1 MYAAS
6 REDTRCRGRDFAV
19 LMSAETCQRIVG
31 MGSANDE
38 GTILV
43 TGACGHIGSAVCRV
57 LRGSKRKILT
67 VDVDPDKTTDVVACD
82 LRLKDDLARLFQ
94 THRIRAVIHL
104 AGILPSAF
112 QADPL
117 AGADVNL
124 AGCFE
129 LMRQAVNARVKR
141 FIFASSMSVYGSSPS
156 RRALTEDDQ
165 TMPDEPYGMAK
176 RVVEVIGETL
186 AKRGAIEFISLR
198 IARVVGPGIK
208 KTSSPWRSQI
218 LEPLPLAAIHIPFA
232 PEATLSLV
240 HVEDVARMLVILA
253 DTAEV
258 LSLAYNTPVETY
270 EARRLKEIIEE
281 LRGIHVELGPEMA
294 NSGPM
299 CDGSRFAREFGFQVR
314 RLRDYLSGCTKT
326 NMGTFA

>member
-1 MYAAS
+1 V
-6 REDTRCRGRDFAV
+6 RGLAESGSILERRHDVRGEPRRHSVSGPRDFAV

-82 LRLKDDLARLFQ
+82 LRLKDDLTRLFQ

-124 AGCFE
+124 AGCFRTDAPGSE
-129 LMRQAVNARVKR
+129 CTRQTVHLRQFYERIRVV
-141 FIFASSMSVYGSSPS
+141 SS

-165 TMPDEPYGMAK
+165 TMPMNRMA
-176 RVVEVIGETL
+176 
-186 AKRGAIEFISLR
+186 
-198 IARVVGPGIK
+198 
-208 KTSSPWRSQI
+208 WRS
-218 LEPLPLAAIHIPFA
+218 
-232 PEATLSLV
+232 
-240 HVEDVARMLVILA
+240 
-253 DTAEV
+253 
-258 LSLAYNTPVETY
+258 
-270 EARRLKEIIEE
+270 E
-281 LRGIHVELGPEMA
+281 L
-294 NSGPM
+294 
-299 CDGSRFAREFGFQVR
+299 
-314 RLRDYLSGCTKT
+314 LR
-326 NMGTFA
+326 